1 MELEDKETQRFENFV
16 LMIEDEVTSEIQA
29 QAHKFTSP
37 ELRKEMQREQ
47 TRALLKVIVIKTL
60 VNLQKKRAFT
70 PEFINSMFGKNIL

>member
-47 TRALLKVIVIKTL
+47 TRAIIKVIVIKTL

-70 PEFINSMFGKNIL
+70 PEFINSMFGKKVL

>member
-16 LMIEDEVTSEIQA
+16 LMIEDEETSEIQA

-47 TRALLKVIVIKTL
+47 TRAIIKVIVIKTL

-70 PEFINSMFGKNIL
+70 PEFINSMFGKKML